1 MKRGVLIGLMS
12 LVLVGCGV
20 QEGVSNNEDLSPV
33 SQRAYTEIVDERT
46 EGLRPEGFDGS
57 HIDELTPPT
66 ESDFVPDYTHYN
78 KITAAEGV
86 DIIESGKSGIIY
98 FGWTECI
105 YCYRFRQTY
114 DFVLADLNLD
124 IDYIEVGDVR
134 ELGKEVQDELF
145 GLYDV
150 VGTPTVVAIK
160 DGVEIARISDETM
173 GTLDYV
179 DLLEWTYGNAKE
191 VGLVE

>member
-1 MKRGVLIGLMS
+1 MKKGILIGLMS

-20 QEGVSNNEDLSPV
+20 QEGVSNNEDLGPV
-33 SQRAYTEIVDERT
+33 SQRAYTEIVADRE
-46 EGLRPEGFDGS
+46 EGVRPEGFDGS
-57 HIDELTPPT
+57 HIAELTPPT

-78 KITAAEGV
+78 KITAEEGV

-179 DLLEWTYGNAKE
+179 ELLEWTYGNAKE

>member
-1 MKRGVLIGLMS
+1 MKRGILIGLMS

-20 QEGVSNNEDLSPV
+20 QEDVSNNEDLSPV

-124 IDYIEVGDVR
+124 IDYIEIADVR
-134 ELGKEVQDELF
+134 VLGKEVQDELF

-150 VGTPTVVAIK
+150 VGTPTVLAIK

-179 DLLEWTYGNAKE
+179 ELLEWTYGNAKE
-191 VGLVE
+191 VGIVE

>member
-1 MKRGVLIGLMS
+1 MKKGILIGLMS

-33 SQRAYTEIVDERT
+33 SQRAYTEIVADRED
-46 EGLRPEGFDGS
+46 GLRPEGFDGS

-124 IDYIEVGDVR
+124 IDYIEIADVR
-134 ELGKEVQDELF
+134 VLGKDVQDELF

>member
-1 MKRGVLIGLMS
+1 MKRGILIGLMS

-20 QEGVSNNEDLSPV
+20 QEDVSNNEDLSPV

-134 ELGKEVQDELF
+134 ALGKEVQDELF

-179 DLLEWTYGNAKE
+179 ELLEWTYGNAKE

>member
-33 SQRAYTEIVDERT
+33 SPRAYTKIVAERT

-66 ESDFVPDYTHYN
+66 ESDFVSDYTHYN
-78 KITAAEGV
+78 KITADEGV

-179 DLLEWTYGNAKE
+179 ELLEWTYGNAKE

>member
-20 QEGVSNNEDLSPV
+20 QEDVSNNEDLGPV
-33 SQRAYTEIVDERT
+33 SQRAYTEIVADRE

-66 ESDFVPDYTHYN
+66 ESDFVSDYTHYN

-134 ELGKEVQDELF
+134 ALGKEVQDELF

-179 DLLEWTYGNAKE
+179 ELLEWTYGNAKE

>member
-1 MKRGVLIGLMS
+1 MKRGLLIGLMS

-20 QEGVSNNEDLSPV
+20 QEDVSNNEDLRPV
-33 SQRAYTEIVDERT
+33 SQRAYMEIVDERT
-46 EGLRPEGFDGS
+46 EGLRPEGFDGT

-78 KITAAEGV
+78 KITADEGV

-179 DLLEWTYGNAKE
+179 ELLEWTYGNAKE

>member
-1 MKRGVLIGLMS
+1 MKRGLLIGLMS

-33 SQRAYTEIVDERT
+33 SQRAYAEIVDERT

-78 KITAAEGV
+78 KITADEGV

-134 ELGKEVQDELF
+134 ALGKEVQDELF

-179 DLLEWTYGNAKE
+179 ELLEWTYGNAKE

>member
-1 MKRGVLIGLMS
+1 MKRGLLIGLMS

-20 QEGVSNNEDLSPV
+20 QEDVSNNEDLRPV
-33 SQRAYTEIVDERT
+33 SQRAYMEIVDERT
-46 EGLRPEGFDGS
+46 EGLRPEGFDGT

-134 ELGKEVQDELF
+134 ALGKEVQDELF

-179 DLLEWTYGNAKE
+179 ELLEWTYGNAKE

>member
-1 MKRGVLIGLMS
+1 MKKGILIGLMS

-20 QEGVSNNEDLSPV
+20 QDGDTNKDDSRPV
-33 SQRAYTEIVDERT
+33 NQSEYTELVEDRT

-66 ESDFVPDYTHYN
+66 ESDFELDYTHYN
-78 KITAAEGV
+78 KITADEGIDMV
-86 DIIESGKSGIIY
+86 ESGKSGIIY

-114 DFVLADLNLD
+114 DFVLEDLNLD
-124 IDYIEVGDVR
+124 IDYIEIADVR
-134 ELGKEVQDELF
+134 MLGKEVQDELF

-150 VGTPTVVAIK
+150 MGTPTVVAIK
-160 DGVEIARISDETM
+160 DGVEIDRISDETM

-179 DLLEWTYGNAKE
+179 ELLDWTYSNAKE
-191 VGLVE
+191 VGVVE

>member
-20 QEGVSNNEDLSPV
+20 QEDVSNNEDLRPV
-33 SQRAYTEIVDERT
+33 SQRAYMEIVDERT
-46 EGLRPEGFDGS
+46 EGLRPEGFDGT

-179 DLLEWTYGNAKE
+179 ELLEWTYGNAKE

>member
-20 QEGVSNNEDLSPV
+20 QEDVSNNEDLRPV
-33 SQRAYTEIVDERT
+33 SQRAYMEIVDERT
-46 EGLRPEGFDGS
+46 EGLRPEGFDGT

-78 KITAAEGV
+78 KITADEGV

-179 DLLEWTYGNAKE
+179 ELLEWTYGNAKE

>member
-1 MKRGVLIGLMS
+1 MKRGLLIGLMS

-20 QEGVSNNEDLSPV
+20 QEDVSNNEDLSPV

-134 ELGKEVQDELF
+134 ALGKEVQDELF

-179 DLLEWTYGNAKE
+179 ELLEWTYGNAKE

>member
-1 MKRGVLIGLMS
+1 
-12 LVLVGCGV
+12 
-20 QEGVSNNEDLSPV
+20 
-33 SQRAYTEIVDERT
+33 
-46 EGLRPEGFDGS
+46 
-57 HIDELTPPT
+57 
-66 ESDFVPDYTHYN
+66 PDYTHYN
-78 KITAAEGV
+78 KITATEGIDMV
-86 DIIESGKSGIIY
+86 ESGKSGIIY

-124 IDYIEVGDVR
+124 IDYIEIADVR
-134 ELGKEVQDELF
+134 VLGKEVQDELF

-160 DGVEIARISDETM
+160 DGVEIDRISDETM

-179 DLLEWTYGNAKE
+179 ELLDWTYSNAKE
-191 VGLVE
+191 VGIVE

>member
-1 MKRGVLIGLMS
+1 MKRGILIGLMS

-20 QEGVSNNEDLSPV
+20 QEDVSNNEDLSPV